1 MTERLTD
8 RVFVITGASG
18 GIGAGIAAALMAEG
32 AQVALWDLNLE
43 STVATANA
51 LDPSGV
57 RAAGFAADVTDDEAV
72 RAATAA
78 TVAHF
83 GRLDGLVNNAGI
95 ITMGEA
101 WDASPQLWDTHLRVN
116 VTGSFNCAKAV
127 GEHLRDNGG
136 GNIVNV
142 SSNCG
147 KAGYRNMAAY
157 NASKAAVIGLTRSL
171 SMEWAEHSINVNA
184 VCPGGV
190 DTAMLVNVADWL
202 SPRVGAPAGEV
213 LDGMGVEQ
221 LGRKIAP
228 IEVGR
233 VIAFLLSDDAHII
246 RGQSISIDG
255 GDTPY

>member
-1 MTERLTD
+1 MSNRLAD
-8 RVFVITGASG
+8 RVFVITGAGG
-18 GIGAGIAAALMAEG
+18 GIGAGIAAALMSEG
-32 AQVALWDLNLE
+32 ARIALWDLTRDQ
-43 STVATANA
+43 TVEAAHK
-51 LDPSGV
+51 LDPSGE
-57 RAAGFAADVTDDEAV
+57 RAAGFAADVTDDAAV

-101 WDASPQLWDTHLRVN
+101 WDESPELWDSHLRVN
-116 VTGSFNCAKAV
+116 VTGSFICAKAV

-136 GNIVNV
+136 GSIVNV

-157 NASKAAVIGLTRSL
+157 NSSKAAVIGLTRSL
-171 SMEWAEHSINVNA
+171 SMEWAEDSINVNA

-190 DTAMLVNVADWL
+190 DTAMLANVAEWL
-202 SPRVGAPAGEV
+202 SPRVGAPAEDV
-213 LDGMGVEQ
+213 LSGMGVEQ
-221 LGRKIAP
+221 LGRKIMP
-228 IEVGR
+228 VEVGR